1 VIGIRNLATGLAVAL
16 CLLASGCGGPS
27 RGPSGA
33 PVTLGGEGEP
43 SNAGGSEKDAQ
54 ADQPRKVDPRQD
66 GFEIGFGEYAV
77 TLEAPAIRPGR
88 VTFEVHNGG
97 KLVHGFEMEAEGAD
111 GDSSGPGSGG
121 DDGFKIEKPSFR
133 PGQTIRFPL
142 NLAAGMYKV
151 ECWVD
156 GHDDLGMEILL
167 DVRPDA
173 PLVRQQPA
181 GASGDAVTIEGFAF
195 EPETLSVA
203 SGTEVTWTN
212 ADPEAHTVT
221 ARDDSFDSGP
231 IDPGR
236 DFAVAL
242 DQSGSVTYFCA
253 IHPSMEGTLEV
264 TG

>member
-1 VIGIRNLATGLAVAL
+1 MIGIRNLATGLAVAL
-16 CLLASGCGGPS
+16 CLMAAGCGTPS
-27 RGPSGA
+27 RPSGA
-33 PVTLGGEGEP
+33 PVTLGGEGER
-43 SNAGGSEKDAQ
+43 SGGSEKAT
-54 ADQPRKVDPRQD
+54 AAPEPRKVDPRQG

-77 TLEAPAIRPGR
+77 TLEAPAIRPGA

-97 KLVHGFEMEAEGAD
+97 KLVHGFEMEVEGGD

-142 NLAAGMYKV
+142 NLASGVYKV

-167 DVRPDA
+167 DVRAGA
-173 PLVRQQPA
+173 PLVRQLPA
-181 GASGDAVTIEGFAF
+181 GSGGDAVSIEGFAF
-195 EPETLSVA
+195 DPETLSVS

-231 IDPGR
+231 IDPGQE
-236 DFAVAL
+236 FAVTVDA
-242 DQSGSVTYFCA
+242 SGSVTYFCA
-253 IHPSMEGTLEV
+253 IHPTMEGTLEV

>member
-1 VIGIRNLATGLAVAL
+1 VTGIRNIATGLAVAL
-16 CLLASGCGGPS
+16 CLVAVGCGGPA

-43 SNAGGSEKDAQ
+43 SNTEGPENEAAAPK
-54 ADQPRKVDPRQD
+54 PRKVDPRQG

-77 TLEAPAIRPGR
+77 TLEAPAIRPGP

-111 GDSSGPGSGG
+111 GDNSGPGGG
-121 DDGFKIEKPSFR
+121 SDDGFKIEKSSFR

-142 NLAAGMYKV
+142 NLAAGVYKV

-167 DVRPDA
+167 EVRPDA
-173 PLVRQQPA
+173 PLVRQQPGRA
-181 GASGDAVTIEGFAF
+181 TGDAVSIEGFAF
-195 EPETLSVA
+195 DPETLEVP

-231 IDPGR
+231 VDPGK
-236 DFAVAL
+236 DFAVTL
-242 DQSGSVTYFCA
+242 DRSGRVTYFCA
-253 IHPSMEGTLEV
+253 IHPTMEGTVKV